1 MLPYVKFLFLIIMT
15 DTDMII
21 ISQDEIDYI
30 INCMRYLDSYTVNRE
45 ELAERIMSLPAGRK
59 RLQKWGDD

>member
-1 MLPYVKFLFLIIMT
+1 MNKII
-15 DTDMII
+15 DTDAII

-30 INCMRYLDSYTVNRE
+30 LNCMRYLDSYTVNRE
-45 ELAERIMSLPAGRK
+45 GLAERIMSLSAGRK

>member
-59 RLQKWGDD
+59 RLQKWGDE

>member
-1 MLPYVKFLFLIIMT
+1 MT

>member
-1 MLPYVKFLFLIIMT
+1 MIDT
-15 DTDMII
+15 DTII

-30 INCMRYLDSYTVNRE
+30 LNCMKYLDSHTVNRE
-45 ELAERIMSLPAGRK
+45 KLAEKIMSLPAGRK